1 MTTDHDSDSATPLD
15 GNAVGGLLRELFV
28 LDITAATLTC
38 GGCGTTAAVGDGRV
52 CGGAMG
58 AIFRCVYCDTAVMR
72 VVHTPTGFWL
82 DMRGARSLHVPS
94 RPAIS

>member
-1 MTTDHDSDSATPLD
+1 MPSGDFCAS
-15 GNAVGGLLRELFV
+15 FV

-38 GGCGTTAAVGDGRV
+38 GGCGTTAAVGGVRV
-52 CGGAMG
+52 FGGAMG

-82 DMRGARSLHVPS
+82 DMRGARSLHVTS
-94 RPAIS
+94 HPAIS